1 MFKNITLLAITSLM
15 LTSAELVR
23 ARAIK
28 DQQTQ
33 PKDVIASSTTVLP
46 RRVGGLVIR
55 VVDRSAGRPQF
66 RIVGGGLLMIM
77 NNRYFV
83 LTNLHVV
90 DGFTTFTVELN
101 GTTAEA
107 RRIGQV
113 VKFSTAY
120 PDLALLEVSK
130 PLAPAVNPHD
140 FLSDARIQRLGIKEV
155 FNYGPGM
162 GYVGAEQRI
171 SFSGSLFRPSPQ
183 SDGIYKDATY
193 WRLDLS
199 SWDKATGGVSGS
211 PLLTAD
217 GTVIG
222 LMAMKK
228 GKLGIAISMDT
239 ITSFLKEFELGLS
252 AMTAPTTRAQVIRS
266 LQRGTGILQ
275 TRDSTHTEQRWSVQQ
290 YGCHL
295 SQDGAL

>member
-1 MFKNITLLAITSLM
+1 MLKKLTLLAITCLM
-15 LTSAELVR
+15 LTTTSIDLVR
-23 ARAIK
+23 ARAIPC
-28 DQQTQ
+28 QQLD
-33 PKDVIASSTTVLP
+33 PKDVIESSTVSP

-55 VVDRSAGRPQF
+55 VVDRSGGRPQF
-66 RIVGGGLLMIM
+66 RIVGGGLLLIM
-77 NNRYFV
+77 KDRYFV

-101 GTTAEA
+101 GNTAEA
-107 RRIGQV
+107 TRIGQAL
-113 VKFSTAY
+113 KFSTAY
-120 PDLALLEVSK
+120 PDLALLQISK
-130 PLAPAVNPHD
+130 PLAPALNPHE

-171 SFSGSLFRPSPQ
+171 SFTAALFRPSPQ

-211 PLLTAD
+211 PLLAAD

-222 LMAMKK
+222 LMTMKT
-228 GKLGIAISMDT
+228 GNLGIAISMDT
-239 ITSFLKEFELGLS
+239 IASFLEQFELGLTS
-252 AMTAPTTRAQVIRS
+252 KAAKK
-266 LQRGTGILQ
+266 
-275 TRDSTHTEQRWSVQQ
+275 
-290 YGCHL
+290 
-295 SQDGAL
+295 